1 MTFKIR
7 QRLSSTKLKML
18 EASKWAAG
26 NSSALMQKIAQT
38 VDISAT
44 FLKRS
49 ECSHWCCS
57 CFRRLCMP
65 CMTLD
70 GIAATCDGVAAV
82 VSFIPGCT
90 KIFAVTTASSC
101 FCRTLRNKCK
111 EAKGLLG
118 PNLVIAIFLML
129 DFNDKIL

>member
-7 QRLSSTKLKML
+7 KRLSSTKLKML

-26 NSSALMQKIAQT
+26 NSSVLMQKLAQT
-38 VDISAT
+38 VDIAAT
-44 FLKRS
+44 TGAASISTRNAAVDVAHALEDYACKDY
-49 ECSHWCCS
+49 
-57 CFRRLCMP
+57 P

-90 KIFAVTTASSC
+90 KIFAITTASSC

-111 EAKGLLG
+111 EAKGLVG
-118 PNLVIAIFLML
+118 CN
-129 DFNDKIL
+129 

>member
-7 QRLSSTKLKML
+7 KRLSSTKLKML

-26 NSSALMQKIAQT
+26 NSSVLMQKVAQT
-38 VDISAT
+38 VNITATTGAASFSTRNAAIDIAHA
-44 FLKRS
+44 LKDYA
-49 ECSHWCCS
+49 CKDY
-57 CFRRLCMP
+57 P

-90 KIFAVTTASSC
+90 KTFAITTASSC

-118 PNLVIAIFLML
+118 CN
-129 DFNDKIL
+129 

>member
-49 ECSHWCCS
+49 ECSH
-57 CFRRLCMP
+57 
-65 CMTLD
+65 
-70 GIAATCDGVAAV
+70 
-82 VSFIPGCT
+82 
-90 KIFAVTTASSC
+90 
-101 FCRTLRNKCK
+101 
-111 EAKGLLG
+111 
-118 PNLVIAIFLML
+118 
-129 DFNDKIL
+129 

>member
-7 QRLSSTKLKML
+7 KKLPSTKLKMF

-26 NSSALMQKIAQT
+26 NSSVLIQQAAQAIDIT
-38 VDISAT
+38 TSTSAACLSARNGAVDIAHA
-44 FLKRS
+44 LEDYACKDY
-49 ECSHWCCS
+49 
-57 CFRRLCMP
+57 P

-82 VSFIPGCT
+82 VAFIPGCS
-90 KIFAVTTASSC
+90 KIFAITTASSC

-111 EAKGLLG
+111 EAKGLLRC
-118 PNLVIAIFLML
+118 N
-129 DFNDKIL
+129 

>member
-7 QRLSSTKLKML
+7 KKLSSTKLNML

-26 NSSALMQKIAQT
+26 KSSVLMQKAAQT
-38 VDISAT
+38 IEITTSTGDACLSGRNAAVDIAHA
-44 FLKRS
+44 LYACKDY
-49 ECSHWCCS
+49 
-57 CFRRLCMP
+57 P

-82 VSFIPGCT
+82 VAFIPGCS
-90 KIFAVTTASSC
+90 KIFAITTASSC

-118 PNLVIAIFLML
+118 CN
-129 DFNDKIL
+129 